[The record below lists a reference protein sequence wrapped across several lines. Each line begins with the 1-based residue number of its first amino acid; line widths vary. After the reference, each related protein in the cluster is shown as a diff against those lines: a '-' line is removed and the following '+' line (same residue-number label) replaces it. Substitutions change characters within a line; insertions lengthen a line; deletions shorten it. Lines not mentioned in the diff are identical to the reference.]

1 MLPSFILRQQGFDW
15 YFWLVSEDDLRFTVE
30 NEVLWGNQMRITPES
45 IDTGTRRIK
54 WRLRL

>member
-30 NEVLWGNQMRITPES
+30 NEVLWGNQMRITPE
-45 IDTGTRRIK
+45 RA
-54 WRLRL
+54 